1 MQISPQQ
8 LIEANQ
14 FPAAM
19 RGFLLTR
26 SARDRNN
33 HIEVCLWLKTPA
45 GPVQLIVSNERA
57 VFFVEQTA
65 AQQAES
71 TLKQQAIHLEEI
83 KPVALKAFNQ
93 ANVVALYFSTLLSK
107 FIFFK
112 KIFLIVNASLFPT
125 ITLFSNALIS
135 IT

>member
-8 LIEANQ
+8 LTEAKQ
-14 FPAAM
+14 LPAAM

-26 SARDRNN
+26 STRDRNN

-65 AQQAES
+65 APQAES
-71 TLKQQAIHLEEI
+71 ALNQEAI
-83 KPVALKAFNQ
+83 
-93 ANVVALYFSTLLSK
+93 LL
-107 FIFFK
+107 
-112 KIFLIVNASLFPT
+112 
-125 ITLFSNALIS
+125 
-135 IT
+135 